1 MNTNKLIIKMNINKL
16 IIKMWRPTVSNLLTR
31 KENSEEDKNEVRIS
45 RKDIGIN
52 KHNYVMG
59 SSSSP

>member
-1 MNTNKLIIKMNINKL
+1 
-16 IIKMWRPTVSNLLTR
+16 MWRPTVSNLLTR